1 MFYKIWC
8 ALRNVLKFKNLY
20 DFHSKRSKNID
31 NCLFS
36 LFDYLCGF
44 LFMVMLNISPIDC
57 NVKIVY
63 LQKNM
68 IRKKDVSC

>member
-1 MFYKIWC
+1 MLQK
-8 ALRNVLKFKNLY
+8 
-20 DFHSKRSKNID
+20 ID

-44 LFMVMLNISPIDC
+44 LVMVLLNVSPIEC
-57 NVKIVY
+57 NVIAVY